1 MKMSFHNPVLFKE
14 LKLRFRSPKS
24 FVGIF
29 FYLAAMCV
37 FVFGFIFTTMS
48 LTGVSYFRPTES
60 MLLFAFLA
68 FIQLGLVLFITP
80 GLTAGA
86 ISSEREKQTLPILL
100 TTSQSSF
107 QIILGK
113 LLSSVAFL
121 MLLTVAA
128 LPVYSLVFL
137 FGGISPMD
145 FVRIFF
151 FLFVTLLAI
160 GSIGILFSTLIRRTI
175 VSMIATYGMMLF
187 LSVVTGFLL
196 IIVLQVTRLNF
207 TGVGPLPTSIVG
219 HVLASINP
227 AVLFATILSPAM
239 GESIAEMTQVKFPV
253 WIGYL
258 IFYLSITVISL
269 WLAVKKLRV
278 NMKRFK

>member
-1 MKMSFHNPVLFKE
+1 MKVNVNNPVLFKE

-24 FVGIF
+24 FVGLL
-29 FYLAAMCV
+29 FYLGAMCL
-37 FVFGFIFTTMS
+37 FVFGFIFTTMN

-60 MLLFAFLA
+60 MLLFSFLA

-107 QIILGK
+107 QIIFGK

-121 MLLTVAA
+121 MLLTVAG
-128 LPVYSLVFL
+128 LPIYSLVFL

-145 FVRIFF
+145 FVKIFF
-151 FLFVTLLAI
+151 FLFVTMLAI
-160 GSIGILFSTLIRRTI
+160 GSVGILFSTLIRRTI
-175 VSMIATYGMMLF
+175 VSMIATYGIMLF
-187 LSVVTGFLL
+187 LSAVTGFLL
-196 IIVLQVTRLNF
+196 IIVMQVALFNYS
-207 TGVGPLPTSIVG
+207 GINPPPSIVG
-219 HVLASINP
+219 HILASINP
-227 AVLFATILSPAM
+227 AVLFATLLSPAV
-239 GESIAEMTQVKFPV
+239 GESMMDMTQIKFPI

-258 IFYLSITVISL
+258 IFYITITILSIG
-269 WLAVKKLRV
+269 LAVKKLRV
-278 NMKRFK
+278 NMKHSR